1 MPGGRNLSISGFAP
15 KVTTFRATL
24 YAVLLGLS
32 RRMGSSLKQY
42 AQLEVRDCRLRLLE
56 FSNFINMK
64 GLSQGFSDCGL
75 HNDNYA
81 KFFQQKEFK
90 FRA

>member
-32 RRMGSSLKQY
+32 GRMGSSLKQY
-42 AQLEVRDCRLRLLE
+42 AQLEVRDCRLIILQ
-56 FSNFINMK
+56 FGNFTNMK

-75 HNDNYA
+75 HDDKYA
-81 KFFQQKEFK
+81 KYSLHKNCVN
-90 FRA
+90 RA